1 MNIPSMHRRLFFVA
15 PALLFLAACN
25 VDVGP
30 ADIQVMRES
39 RPLGDAK
46 ELAVNVKYSVG
57 HLEISRAAD
66 DKLFSMDLQYDRN
79 VNDPNFSFDGT
90 DRASMRLDMNS
101 HKVSMGNHG
110 RDNDLTLRLTDKVPI
125 DLDLESGVAES
136 RLEMTNL
143 KVRRM
148 RLRGGV
154 GKTEVTFDKPSG
166 QKMSSLDVES
176 GVGELIIHGLGNA
189 QVERVELKGGVG
201 HTELDF
207 TGDVNEANIDA
218 KVEVGVGAVRIT
230 LPRDA
235 DVEVE
240 AEGSF
245 LSNISAPSFEKSG
258 HTYTHRGGGSGKIR
272 IHVQSGIGGVEV
284 ELI

>member
-1 MNIPSMHRRLFFVA
+1 MNKSNTHFGLFFIVVS
-15 PALLFLAACN
+15 LLLLTACDV
-25 VDVGP
+25 VDGP

-46 ELAVNVKYSVG
+46 ELAVNVKYDVG
-57 HLEISRAAD
+57 HLEISRATD
-66 DKLFSMDLQYDRN
+66 DKLFSFDLQYDRN
-79 VNDPNFSFDGT
+79 RSDPSFGFDGG
-90 DRASMRLDMNS
+90 DKASMHLDMNGRHDGIS
-101 HKVSMGNHG
+101 NRG
-110 RDNDLTLRLTDKVPI
+110 RDNDLTVHLTDKVPI
-125 DLDLESGVAES
+125 DLDLTSGVAES

-166 QKMSSLDVES
+166 QVMSSLDVES

-189 QVERVELKGGVG
+189 QVERVDLKGGVG

-218 KVEVGVGAVRIT
+218 HVEVGVGAVRIT
-230 LPRDA
+230 IPRDA

-240 AEGSF
+240 ADGSF
-245 LSNISAPSFEKSG
+245 LSNISAPSFEKNG
-258 HTYTHRGGGSGKIR
+258 HTYTHRGGGNGKIR
-272 IHVQSGIGGVEV
+272 IRVQSGIGGVEI